1 MMILK
6 IIKNKESKMITYNP
20 DYMDNTDIWTPNE
33 IKLLEE
39 LNQKVSL
46 KKFLHNKSY
55 IDKFGLDFIYT
66 SALIE
71 GNTYDK
77 LDTQALIQY
86 GRTAGG
92 KKYSD
97 AKMIL
102 NLRDA
107 YDIFITQDLKPSKQ
121 TLKDLHYILSAEM
134 VAHNQR
140 ATPRDKEVTI
150 TGCNHIPLATKEK
163 LEYELDYLFKISDT
177 IENPFNKALYI
188 HNNLAYIQ
196 YFTDCNKRTARL
208 MLNVVLKD
216 SLNMIYIPDD
226 ESVKE
231 YLKSIVSY
239 YETGNHTLFKNY
251 FIKSYKKVIEMIV
264 QIERSR
270 ANESNI
276 RKR

>member
-1 MMILK
+1 
-6 IIKNKESKMITYNP
+6 MITYNP
-20 DYMDNTDIWTPNE
+20 NYLDNTDIFTLNE

-39 LNQKVSL
+39 LNRQVSL
-46 KKFLHNKSY
+46 EKFLNNKSY
-55 IDKFGLDFIYT
+55 IDKFGLDFIHT

-102 NLRDA
+102 NLREA
-107 YDIFITQDLKPSKQ
+107 YELFITKDLQPSKQ

-134 VAHNQR
+134 IPENRR
-140 ATPRDKEVTI
+140 ATPRDSEVTI
-150 TGCNHIPLATKEK
+150 LGCNYIPLATKEK
-163 LEYELDYLFKISDT
+163 LDDELNYLFKVAET
-177 IENPFNKALYI
+177 ITNPFNKALYI
-188 HNNLAYIQ
+188 HNNLAYLQ

-208 MLNVVLKD
+208 MLNVALKEA
-216 SLNMIYIPDD
+216 NKMIYIPDE

-231 YLKSIVSY
+231 YLKSIVTY
-239 YETGNHTLFKNY
+239 YETGNYTLFKKY
-251 FIKSYKKVIEMIV
+251 FINSYKKVIEMIV
-264 QIERSR
+264 EIEESR
-270 ANESNI
+270 KNESNF
-276 RKR
+276 KR

>member
-1 MMILK
+1 MV
-6 IIKNKESKMITYNP
+6 TYNP
-20 DYMDNTDIWTPNE
+20 NYLDNTDIFTPNE
-33 IKLLEE
+33 IKILEE

-46 KKFLHNKSY
+46 KKFLNNKSY
-55 IDKFGLDFIYT
+55 IDKFGLDFIHT

-121 TLKDLHYILSAEM
+121 TLKDLHYILSSEM
-134 VAHNQR
+134 VAENKR
-140 ATPRDKEVTI
+140 AVPRDSEVMI
-150 TGCNHIPLATKEK
+150 TGCNYIPIATKEK
-163 LEYELDYLFKISDT
+163 LDDELNYLFKIADT
-177 IENPFNKALYI
+177 ISNPFNKALYI
-188 HNNLAYIQ
+188 HNNLAYLQ

-216 SLNMIYIPDD
+216 SLNMIYIPD
-226 ESVKE
+226 EQSVKE
-231 YLKSIVSY
+231 YLKSIVTY
-239 YETGNHTLFKNY
+239 YETGNYTMFKRY
-251 FIKSYKKVIEMIV
+251 FIDSYKKVIEMI
-264 QIERSR
+264 IEIEEAREKETTFR
-270 ANESNI
+270 
-276 RKR
+276 RL

>member
-1 MMILK
+1 
-6 IIKNKESKMITYNP
+6 MITYNP
-20 DYMDNTDIWTPNE
+20 DYLDNRDIFTQKE
-33 IKLLEE
+33 IEVLEE

-46 KKFLHNKSY
+46 KKFLNNRSY
-55 IDKFGLDFIYT
+55 VDKFGLDFIHT

-107 YDIFITQDLKPSKQ
+107 YEMFITKDLKPSKQ

-134 VAHNQR
+134 IPQSRR
-140 ATPRDKEVTI
+140 ATPRDSEVAI
-150 TGCNHIPLATKEK
+150 LGCNYIPLATKEK
-163 LEYELDYLFKISDT
+163 LDDELNYLFKIADT
-177 IENPFNKALYI
+177 IENPFDKALYI
-188 HNNLAYIQ
+188 HNNLAYLQ

-208 MLNVVLKD
+208 MLNVVLKET
-216 SLNMIYIPDD
+216 LNMIYIPDE
-226 ESVKE
+226 ESAKE
-231 YLKSIVSY
+231 YLRAIVTY
-239 YETGNHTLFKNY
+239 YETGDYTLFKKY
-251 FIKSYKKVIEMIV
+251 FINSYKKVIEMIV
-264 QIERSR
+264 EIEKSR
-270 ANESNI
+270 ENE
-276 RKR
+276 RGLRGQKP

>member
-1 MMILK
+1 MV
-6 IIKNKESKMITYNP
+6 SYNSAFL
-20 DYMDNTDIWTPNE
+20 DTIDIFTPNE
-33 IKLLEE
+33 LKLLEA
-39 LNQKVSL
+39 LSSKVSL
-46 KKFLHNKSY
+46 QKFLDNKSY
-55 IDKFGLDFIYT
+55 VAKFGLDFIHT

-107 YDIFITQDLKPSKQ
+107 YDMFITNDLVPSKQ
-121 TLKDLHYILSAEM
+121 TLKDLHYALSAEM
-134 VAHNQR
+134 VASNQR
-140 ATPRDKEVTI
+140 AVPRDKEVMI
-150 TGCNHIPLATKEK
+150 TGCNYIPLATKEK
-163 LEYELDYLFKISDT
+163 LDDELNYLFKVSET
-177 IENPFNKALYI
+177 IINPYNKALYI
-188 HNNLAYIQ
+188 HNNLAYLQ
-196 YFTDCNKRTARL
+196 YFTDCNKRTARM

-216 SLNMIYIPDD
+216 ANLMIYIPDE

-239 YETGNHTLFKNY
+239 YETGSYTQFKKY
-251 FIKSYKKVIEMIV
+251 FIHSYRKVVEMIEE
-264 QIERSR
+264 IEISR
-270 ANESNI
+270 ENEKE
-276 RKR
+276 KRVR

>member
-1 MMILK
+1 ML
-6 IIKNKESKMITYNP
+6 TYNP
-20 DYMDNTDIWTPNE
+20 DYLDKIDIFTAKE
-33 IKLLEE
+33 IELLEE

-46 KKFLHNKSY
+46 EKFLNNKSY
-55 IDKFGLDFIYT
+55 IDKFGLDFIHT

-77 LDTQALIQY
+77 LDTQALIEY

-92 KKYSD
+92 KTYSD

-107 YDIFITQDLKPSKQ
+107 YELFITKDLEPSKQ

-134 VAHNQR
+134 VAENKR
-140 ATPRDKEVTI
+140 AVPRDSEVLI
-150 TGCNHIPLATKEK
+150 TGCNYIPLATKEK
-163 LEYELDYLFKISDT
+163 LEDELNYLFKVSDK

-188 HNNLAYIQ
+188 HNNLAYLQ

-208 MLNVVLKD
+208 MLNVALKQ
-216 SLNMIYIPDD
+216 SLKMIYIPDE

-239 YETGNHTLFKNY
+239 YETGDYSLFKKY
-251 FIKSYKKVIEMIV
+251 FINSYKKTIEMIV
-264 QIERSR
+264 EIEEAKNS
-270 ANESNI
+270 ETTF
-276 RKR
+276 RK

>member
-1 MMILK
+1 
-6 IIKNKESKMITYNP
+6 MITYNP
-20 DYMDNTDIWTPNE
+20 NYLDNVDIFTLQE
-33 IKLLEE
+33 LEYLEE

-46 KKFLHNKSY
+46 DKFLSNKSFV
-55 IDKFGLDFIYT
+55 DKFGLDFIHT

-107 YDIFITQDLKPSKQ
+107 YELFITQDLKPTKQ

-134 VAHNQR
+134 IPENHR
-140 ATPRDKEVTI
+140 AVPRDGEVTI
-150 TGCNHIPLATKEK
+150 MGCDYIPLATKEK
-163 LEYELDYLFKISDT
+163 LDDELNYLFKISDT

-188 HNNLAYIQ
+188 HNNLAYLQ
-196 YFTDCNKRTARL
+196 YFTDCNKRTARI
-208 MLNVVLKD
+208 MLNVVLKE
-216 SLNMIYIPDD
+216 NNKMIYIPDE

-231 YLKSIVSY
+231 YLKSIVNY
-239 YETGNHTLFKNY
+239 YETGDYTLFKKY
-251 FIKSYKKVIEMIV
+251 FINSYKKVIEMILEIG
-264 QIERSR
+264 QSR
-270 ANESNI
+270 ENENNF
-276 RKR
+276 RK

>member
-1 MMILK
+1 
-6 IIKNKESKMITYNP
+6 MITYNP
-20 DYMDNTDIWTPNE
+20 DYLDKTE
-33 IKLLEE
+33 IFTQKEIALLEE

-46 KKFLHNKSY
+46 EKFLSNKSY
-55 IDKFGLDFIYT
+55 IDKFGLDFIHT

-77 LDTQALIQY
+77 LDTQALIEY

-107 YDIFITQDLKPSKQ
+107 YELFITKDLEPSKQ

-134 VAHNQR
+134 VAENKR
-140 ATPRDKEVTI
+140 AVPRDSEVLI
-150 TGCNHIPLATKEK
+150 TGCNYIPLATKEK
-163 LEYELDYLFKISDT
+163 LEDELNYLFKVSDT
-177 IENPFNKALYI
+177 IKNPFNKALYI
-188 HNNLAYIQ
+188 HNNLAYLQ

-208 MLNVVLKD
+208 MLNVVLKQ
-216 SLNMIYIPDD
+216 SLKMIYIPDE

-239 YETGNHTLFKNY
+239 YETGDYSLFKKY
-251 FIKSYKKVIEMIV
+251 FINSYQKIIEMIV
-264 QIERSR
+264 EIEEAKKR
-270 ANESNI
+270 ETVF
-276 RKR
+276 RK